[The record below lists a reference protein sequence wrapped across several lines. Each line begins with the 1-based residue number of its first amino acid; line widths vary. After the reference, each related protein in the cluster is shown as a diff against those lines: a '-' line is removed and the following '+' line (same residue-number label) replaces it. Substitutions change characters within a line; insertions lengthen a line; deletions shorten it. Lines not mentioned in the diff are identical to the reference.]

1 MDYVTLERV
10 KAEARITLNTDDT
23 LLAQMITSA
32 SRALDRRCTGVS
44 DASAHDYF
52 KLEAKT
58 AERLSGQV
66 NVDGEIICYP
76 HKPVINSV
84 EAFSYQ
90 LNITATL
97 KTVDLARVDTDGTKI
112 IAYPTNLYFDYPSRC
127 RVTTSYTG
135 GFSGSAASL
144 PEDLQEIC
152 ALLAIRFYRES
163 ETGLSDVIG
172 VPELGILQY
181 TKAWPSRVE
190 SQLDT
195 FIRRQG
201 WNHVG

>member
-1 MDYVTLERV
+1 MDYVTIERV
-10 KAEARITLNTDDT
+10 KAEARITTNTDDT

-52 KLEAKT
+52 KLEIKT
-58 AERLSGQV
+58 AERLTGQV

-76 HKPVINSV
+76 HKPVIDSV
-84 EAFSYQ
+84 QAFSFQ
-90 LNITATL
+90 LNITETL
-97 KTVDLARVDTDGTKI
+97 VPVDLSRVDTDGTKI
-112 IAYPTNLYFDYPSRC
+112 IAYPTNLYFAYPAKC

-135 GFSGSAASL
+135 GFSGSAASM

-152 ALLAIRFYRES
+152 ALLAIRFYREA
-163 ETGLSDVIG
+163 ETGLSDAIG
-172 VPELGILQY
+172 IAELGTLQY
-181 TKAWPSRVE
+181 TKAWPARVE

-201 WNHVG
+201 WLHVA